1 MHEDSTFR
9 KNNLKFALETDKSM
23 NIPVI
28 TSNGKII
35 VRPDTTWERD
45 NEDVYL
51 PEFVDSLSWTPV
63 FFVRVSKPGRSIG
76 EKFASRYY
84 DAVGY
89 GVLLYPENL
98 IDGSEEGFAC
108 ASCLDKTSFLPF
120 PLYNP
125 VTLGVDGNEFVLRCA
140 DRELFRSSAG
150 SRSLAERALVEVS
163 RRCYLRTGDLVA
175 VELQAREKLL
185 TRTEGSARVEGTYC
199 ENPTVDFK
207 VIF

>member
-1 MHEDSTFR
+1 
-9 KNNLKFALETDKSM
+9 M

-28 TSNGKII
+28 TANGKVI

-63 FFVRVSKPGRSIG
+63 FFARVSKPGRSIG

-84 DAVGY
+84 DAIGY

-108 ASCLDKTSFLPF
+108 ACCLDKTSFLPF

-125 VTLGVDGNEFVLRCA
+125 VTLGVPGNEFVLSSE

-150 SRSLAERALVEVS
+150 SRELAEQALVKAS
-163 RRCYLRTGDLVA
+163 SYCYLRVGDIVA
-175 VELQAREKLL
+175 VELQPRAKLC
-185 TRTEGSARVEGTYC
+185 TRTDGSVRVKGTWC
-199 ENPTVDFK
+199 ENPTVDFQ